1 MWKEWSIKMRMQE
14 AGRSKASVMKSRS
27 GFSILLVQWTHLFYF
42 CFFFWWLFFPFPFC
56 WHPSYLAVA
65 DWSLQMPPQRYR
77 LLFFDINLLRLDAIR
92 RSVVCLVTLS
102 TCTVSYWRHWRV
114 VLLLCY
120 YAHPI
125 LSLLNSFAFLLT

>member
-1 MWKEWSIKMRMQE
+1 MERVKYKD
-14 AGRSKASVMKSRS
+14 AHARSWQKQGLGNEVTLRIFDPISPMDPPI
-27 GFSILLVQWTHLFYF
+27 FFLF
-42 CFFFWWLFFPFPFC
+42 FFFWWLFFPFPFC